1 MGERREGKGG
11 GERTGQASGSSALP
25 PTLLDAEAGKRP
37 PLAPA
42 RTLQCDM
49 VSSLLPGCPF
59 WTPHTDPLNKGTRG
73 VLKALVMIN
82 FTVILAG
89 SGPPFQSCPAD
100 AMLCDLGRPARPLW
114 APAASSAAIRGAPRG
129 GKGAAMSIS
138 EQGSN

>member
-1 MGERREGKGG
+1 MAGG
-11 GERTGQASGSSALP
+11 GKERGAGRGAASPRAAAPSP
-25 PTLLDAEAGKRP
+25 PHSWTRKQERDDP
-37 PLAPA
+37 SAPA

-59 WTPHTDPLNKGTRG
+59 WTPHADPLNKGTHG

-138 EQGSN
+138 EQGSH